1 MTDIIIAGILNCTTG
16 EITETV
22 TKPSEK
28 TALRLKVRD
37 VLNKEHGRD
46 AFYAFELDTSLG
58 FSLSYIKKLM
68 KTDDTFTPLTT
79 PIRLLNARYKTHKA
93 AEQFE
98 NAKAAYK
105 LGEETYDKCCEIF
118 KDNPKE
124 LEFIQNG
131 LEEELGDRRDAVN
144 NCEFDLARFQKLTHD
159 LENLISE
166 A

>member
-68 KTDDTFTPLTT
+68 KSDDTSLINPL
-79 PIRLLNARYKTHKA
+79 RLLNARYKTHEA

-131 LEEELGDRRDAVN
+131 LEEELGDRRDTVSR
-144 NCEFDLARFQKLTHD
+144 CEFDLGRYKKLTKE
-159 LENLISE
+159 LENLINE